1 VDFLVQKERAI
12 LSACGGGMRTGLHVG
27 EGLKKE
33 IHQPIISS
41 LLKDQIKHFNE
52 CGKYKNFKF

>member
-1 VDFLVQKERAI
+1 MDFLVQKERAI
-12 LSACGGGMRTGLHVG
+12 LSAWEDGMRTGLHVG

-33 IHQPIISS
+33 ILQLIIFS

-52 CGKYKNFKF
+52 CGK